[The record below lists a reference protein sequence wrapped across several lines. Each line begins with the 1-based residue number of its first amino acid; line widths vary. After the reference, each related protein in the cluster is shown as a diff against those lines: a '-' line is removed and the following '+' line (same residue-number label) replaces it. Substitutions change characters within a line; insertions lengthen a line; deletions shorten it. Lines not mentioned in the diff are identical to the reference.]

1 MTNDYSQ
8 MIKDFSFFDIELS
21 DKQLDQFDQYYQL
34 LIKWNEVMNLTAIT
48 EFNDVC
54 KLHFV
59 DSVSGYKYF
68 DFSKKD
74 YSLVDIGTGAG
85 FPGPP
90 LAIFRPDLSFTLADA
105 QNKRLK
111 FLEAVI
117 SALELENVTLV
128 HSRAEDMGRSPVFR
142 ETFGTC
148 VARAVASLPVLC
160 EYLLPMVSVGGYSV
174 CWKGPSV
181 LDEMTN
187 GRRAA
192 HLLGGHLLEPISYA
206 IPGRD
211 WQHMLLPIEKV
222 SSTPKAYPRK
232 AGTPG
237 KSPLGS

>member
-1 MTNDYSQ
+1 MTES
-8 MIKDFSFFDIELS
+8 IILSKLELLDLPADP
-21 DKQLDQFDQYYQL
+21 DKAHQL
-34 LIKWNEVMNLTAIT
+34 LTYLQMLLEWNKSMDLTAVT
-48 EFNDVC
+48 DKEEVLDR
-54 KLHFV
+54 HFL
-59 DSVSGYKYF
+59 DSLILLKHPEYLKGPVL
-68 DFSKKD
+68 D
-74 YSLVDIGTGAG
+74 LGTGAG
-85 FPGPP
+85 FPGLP

-117 SALELENVTLV
+117 AALELENVTLV
-128 HSRAEDMGRSPVFR
+128 HSRAEDMGRSPAFR

-160 EYLLPMVSVGGYSV
+160 EYLLPMVSVGGCSV

-237 KSPLGS
+237 KSPLGT